1 VPTHA
6 NFIIIARCLLLIIA
20 KIYMLSLN
28 GNTTVQVSGQLEGIE
43 EILESQLNIKK
54 QILDNVD
61 DKLYVDGVQRIE
73 AVFIAFL
80 KSKFI
85 FIKYIKLTM

>member
-1 VPTHA
+1 
-6 NFIIIARCLLLIIA
+6 
-20 KIYMLSLN
+20 MLSLN

-43 EILESQLNIKK
+43 EILESQLNIKN
-54 QILDNVD
+54 QILGNVD

-80 KSKFI
+80 KSKCVF
-85 FIKYIKLTM
+85 KYT